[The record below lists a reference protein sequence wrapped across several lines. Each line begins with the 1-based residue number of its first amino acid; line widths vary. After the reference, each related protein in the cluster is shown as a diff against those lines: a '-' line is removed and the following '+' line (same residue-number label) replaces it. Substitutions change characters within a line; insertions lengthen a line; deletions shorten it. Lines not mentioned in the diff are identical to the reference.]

1 MVTAMIT
8 PMTSDGTVDY
18 DGAARLADY
27 LVTDMRNDGL
37 VVNGTTGE
45 APTTSDEEK
54 ERLLRVV
61 LEAVGSRAKV
71 VAGVGTNV
79 TAHTIELARSAERA
93 GVHGLLVVTPYYNK
107 PPQPALEA
115 HFTAVA
121 DATGLPVLIYD
132 IPARTGAAVAT
143 ETLIRLAAH
152 PRIVGVKDAKDAPG
166 ATSHVLAQTDLV
178 FYCGTDMLNLPWLS
192 LPLRAHPGLRR
203 AVPQPGRG
211 DDQGRARP
219 ARPPGRRGT
228 APVAGRHRRG
238 KTPAGARPDRGRRQ
252 AVSHP
257 HPDLAPPAELD
268 PSGLRIVA
276 LGGLG
281 EIGRNMTVFEYRGR
295 LLIVDCG
302 VLFPDPDQPGVDLIL
317 PDFGYLDGRLDRVE
331 ALVLTHAHEDH
342 IGAVPYLLRQ
352 RPDIPLAGSRL
363 TLALVKSKLA
373 EHRLDPVTVEVVE
386 GSHSSFGPFDCEFFA
401 VNHSIPDALAVAIRT
416 PAGMVLH
423 TGDFKMDQ
431 LPLDG
436 RLTDLAGFA
445 RLGGEGV
452 DLLMADSTN
461 AEVPGVV
468 TSERDIAPVLDEIFA
483 NTRQRIIVACF
494 ASHVHRVQ
502 QVLNAAVKHRRKVA
516 FVGRSMV
523 RNMGVAR
530 DLGYLRVPGGLLVE
544 LREAEEMPPGGVVL
558 ISTGSQ
564 GEPMSALSRMAGRD
578 HPIRIAAGDTVIL
591 ASSLI
596 PGNET
601 AVYRV
606 INGLTRL
613 GARVVHKASALVHV
627 SGHAP
632 AGELL
637 YVLNLVR
644 PRNFMPVHGEWRHLR
659 AHAHLAALTGVPE
672 NNIVIAEDGVVVDLV
687 AGQAS
692 VAGAVP
698 CGYVYVDGLT
708 VGEVTESQLKDRRIL
723 GDEGF
728 ISVVIVV
735 DASSGKMVAGPEIQ
749 ARGSGIDDAAFGD
762 VLPRIEEALALA
774 AADGI
779 TEAHQ
784 ISQLARRIVGK
795 WVSDNYRRRPMII
808 PVVIEA

>member
-1 MVTAMIT
+1 
-8 PMTSDGTVDY
+8 
-18 DGAARLADY
+18 
-27 LVTDMRNDGL
+27 
-37 VVNGTTGE
+37 
-45 APTTSDEEK
+45 
-54 ERLLRVV
+54 
-61 LEAVGSRAKV
+61 
-71 VAGVGTNV
+71 
-79 TAHTIELARSAERA
+79 
-93 GVHGLLVVTPYYNK
+93 
-107 PPQPALEA
+107 
-115 HFTAVA
+115 
-121 DATGLPVLIYD
+121 
-132 IPARTGAAVAT
+132 
-143 ETLIRLAAH
+143 
-152 PRIVGVKDAKDAPG
+152 
-166 ATSHVLAQTDLV
+166 
-178 FYCGTDMLNLPWLS
+178 
-192 LPLRAHPGLRR
+192 
-203 AVPQPGRG
+203 
-211 DDQGRARP
+211 
-219 ARPPGRRGT
+219 
-228 APVAGRHRRG
+228 
-238 KTPAGARPDRGRRQ
+238 
-252 AVSHP
+252 VSHP
-257 HPDLAPPAELD
+257 HPDLTPP
-268 PSGLRIVA
+268 PSLPRRGLRIVA

-317 PDFGYLDGRLDRVE
+317 PDFGYLDGRLDQVE

-342 IGAVPYLLRQ
+342 IGAIPYLLRE
-352 RPDIPLAGSRL
+352 RSDIPLVGSKL
-363 TLALVKSKLA
+363 TLALVQSKLA
-373 EHRLDPVTVEVVE
+373 EHRFDPVTVEVVE
-386 GSHSSFGPFDCEFFA
+386 GSHSSFGPFDCEFLA

-416 PAGMVLH
+416 PAGLVLH

-445 RLGGEGV
+445 RLGTEGV
-452 DLLMADSTN
+452 DLLMSDSTN

-468 TSERDIAPVLDEIFA
+468 TSEREIAPVLDEIFA
-483 NTRQRIIVACF
+483 NTKQRIIVACF

-530 DLGYLRVPGGLLVE
+530 DLGYLRVPGGLLVD
-544 LREAEEMPPGGVVL
+544 LREAEEMPPGDVVL

-613 GARVVHKASALVHV
+613 GARVVHRSSALVHV

-644 PRNFMPVHGEWRHLR
+644 PRNFMPIHGEWRHLR
-659 AHAHLAALTGVPE
+659 AHAHLASLTGVPDD
-672 NNIVIAEDGVVVDLV
+672 NIVIAEDGVVVDLV
-687 AGQAS
+687 DGQAS
-692 VAGAVP
+692 VVGAVP

-723 GDEGF
+723 GEEGF
-728 ISVVIVV
+728 VSVVIVV
-735 DASSGKMVAGPEIQ
+735 DANSGKMVAGPEIH
-749 ARGSGIDDAAFGD
+749 ARGSGIDDAAFGE
-762 VLPRIEEALALA
+762 VLPKIEEALALA

-779 TEAHQ
+779 TDAHQ

-808 PVVIEA
+808 PVVVQA